1 MIKAADIVAHFG
13 MQDRKLL
20 PGRFFMAL
28 SGAVLTRLS

>member
-1 MIKAADIVAHFG
+1 MVKTADIAAHFNV
-13 MQDRKLL
+13 QDRKLL